1 MAAAEAL
8 EEKQADATQAPRPRS
23 PRRYTDL
30 CGRHRLQARVQ
41 LLSREIGFLEEELQS
56 VEGLQL
62 VSVCCKEVDK
72 YVGTTPDP
80 LIPTYKKRHKSC
92 CFSRWLR
99 AMVCFNA
106 TCFTGGCSS
115 WQNRPCCTRRPNGS
129 CSSSGGYPSRSCCSV
144 SCSRLRCVIPS
155 LSCPGYSCGCVCSC
169 SNCTKVRLCPT
180 CLCCISHCVC
190 E

>member
-8 EEKQADATQAPRPRS
+8 EEKQADATQAPRARS

-56 VEGLQL
+56 VEGLQP
-62 VSVCCKEVDK
+62 VSVCCKE
-72 YVGTTPDP
+72 
-80 LIPTYKKRHKSC
+80 
-92 CFSRWLR
+92 

-144 SCSRLRCVIPS
+144 SCSRLRCVIPR